1 MSLTLYLDDCICD
14 RKLVDALRAAGHR
27 VIIPVEVGL
36 RGEDDDV
43 HFNKSRELGAQ
54 VVTRNARDFAA
65 LIAADSAHPG
75 ILAVY
80 LDNDPKRD
88 MTIAE
93 IVRAIANLEGSGP
106 TLAGTL
112 HSLNDWRY

>member
-14 RKLVDALRAAGHR
+14 RKLAEALRAAGHR
-27 VIIPVEVGL
+27 VVIPVDFGL

-43 HFNKSRELGAQ
+43 HFNKSREIGAQ

-65 LIAADSAHPG
+65 LISADSTHPG

-80 LDNDPKRD
+80 LDNDPSRD
-88 MTIAE
+88 MSIAE
-93 IVRAIANLEGSGP
+93 IVRAIANIEGSGL
-106 TLAGTL
+106 TLAGAL